1 MSLPPFTPTASTLT
15 KQPSPARLDLYA
27 PIHKALRAWMFD
39 TLVSLGRV
47 DGQDQEAMA
56 AALGKVEALLVMCG
70 QHLQHEN
77 DFMHPALARAGR
89 HAAAQASSD
98 HEGHVR
104 EIAHL
109 QASVR
114 KVRDVQGQAFTPAL
128 MSLYQALAL
137 FVAENLQH
145 MHMEET
151 AHNEAL
157 WATHTD
163 AELNDLHDRL
173 VQSIPPEEMVGV
185 LRWML
190 PSISHAE
197 RVGMLQDMR
206 GKMPHQV
213 FEGVLQLAREVL
225 PIHDWAALCRT
236 LGIQVYLP

>member
-1 MSLPPFTPTASTLT
+1 MNALIHPAIAPALPPRA
-15 KQPSPARLDLYA
+15 DLYA

-39 TLVSLGRV
+39 TVTAVGRCDGSDVQALG
-47 DGQDQEAMA
+47 AT
-56 AALGKVEALLVMCG
+56 LGKVEALLTMCG

-77 DFMHPALARAGR
+77 DFIHPALARAGR
-89 HAAAQASSD
+89 HAASQASSD

-104 EIAHL
+104 EIGHL

-114 KVRDVQGQAFTPAL
+114 KVRDAHGLACTQAL
-128 MSLYQALAL
+128 MGLYQALAL

-163 AELNDLHDRL
+163 AELNELHDRL

-206 GKMPHQV
+206 GKMPPPV
-213 FEGVLQLAREVL
+213 FEGVLQLTREAL

-236 LGIQVYLP
+236 LGIQVCLP